1 MKQSELIDTI
11 KEQIKDTKNITELLM
26 VELSANE
33 DDCHI
38 IRSIWMIEKIL
49 DNTLE
54 NIEKLYAD

>member
-1 MKQSELIDTI
+1 MQQSELIDTI
-11 KEQIKDTKNITELLM
+11 KEQVKDAENITELLL